1 MPENLKSYF
10 SRLFAGDLAAFG
22 GPSTDEAVA
31 GQIRA
36 EQICLVLRNSPGMML
51 ANACNATV
59 LAIALWQS
67 PDGIPAAVW
76 AALVVFGSTVSGLKA
91 RSSWRVAKPQSLSR
105 RSIHRLVRNAFILG
119 GMWAI
124 VPITFFEDANA
135 GGQML
140 MTALCSGMLAGG
152 AFAFATIPVAAIG
165 FMGPIF
171 LGSAICIAKNG
182 DFVYL

>member
-76 AALVVFGSTVSGLKA
+76 AAFVVFGSTVSGLQA
-91 RSSWRVAKPQSLSR
+91 RSSWRGMETESLSR
-105 RSIHRLVRNAFILG
+105 RFNHSPERNG
-119 GMWAI
+119 I
-124 VPITFFEDANA
+124 VF
-135 GGQML
+135 
-140 MTALCSGMLAGG
+140 G
-152 AFAFATIPVAAIG
+152 A
-165 FMGPIF
+165 
-171 LGSAICIAKNG
+171 
-182 DFVYL
+182 